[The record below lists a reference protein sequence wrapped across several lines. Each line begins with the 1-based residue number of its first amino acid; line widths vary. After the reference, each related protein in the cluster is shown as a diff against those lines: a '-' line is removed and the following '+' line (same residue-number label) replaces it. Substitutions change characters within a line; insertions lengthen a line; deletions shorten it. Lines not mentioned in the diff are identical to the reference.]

1 LDDFK
6 NFGINA
12 EEELI
17 KILSEELSK
26 NIDAEILKGLGLDRI
41 TLRKNKIKRITE
53 KLK

>member
-1 LDDFK
+1 MDDFK
-6 NFGINA
+6 NFGIDA

-17 KILSEELSK
+17 RILSDELSK
-26 NIDAEILKGLGLDRI
+26 NIDASILEGLGLDRI